1 MAIKNV
7 ILEPKAIESK
17 RNFMENNMKFYNKW
31 PFHIGVIIFSIISD
45 QLTKLWAL
53 SRFTDEAG
61 NMTYEKI
68 PVIGEL
74 VRFQLVFNKGAAF
87 SSRPQ
92 DLMPFLPP
100 WLFFLLISIVAAVA
114 LAWFY
119 KSIDKRDYLS
129 RLGVVMILGGAVGNF
144 IDRMRMQMVVDF
156 IDCDFPDFIMTRFPT
171 FNVADSFVT
180 VGVALV
186 ILSPVFLKKLHKQIK
201 EEKDAEKNSKENR
214 VEEEKDAEKNSKE
227 NREEEKVSS

>member
-1 MAIKNV
+1 MQDNT
-7 ILEPKAIESK
+7 
-17 RNFMENNMKFYNKW
+17 KFYNKW
-31 PFHIGVIIFSIISD
+31 PFHVAVIVFSIVSD

-53 SRFTDEAG
+53 SRFTDETGAY
-61 NMTYEKI
+61 TYEKI

-100 WLFFLLISIVAAVA
+100 WLFFLLISIVAAFA

-144 IDRMRMQMVVDF
+144 IDRMRMQQVVDF

-180 VGVALV
+180 VGVAFV
-186 ILSPVFLKKLHKQIK
+186 ILSPVFLRKLHKQIK
-201 EEKDAEKNSKENR
+201 EEKDAEKEN
-214 VEEEKDAEKNSKE
+214 EEIKNE
-227 NREEEKVSS
+227 G

>member
-1 MAIKNV
+1 MQDNTKI
-7 ILEPKAIESK
+7 
-17 RNFMENNMKFYNKW
+17 YNKW
-31 PFHIGVIIFSIISD
+31 PFHVAVIVFSIISD

-53 SRFTDEAG
+53 TRFTDETGAF
-61 NMTYEKI
+61 TYEKI

-144 IDRMRMQMVVDF
+144 IDRMRMQQVVDF

-186 ILSPVFLKKLHKQIK
+186 ILSPVILRKLHKQMK
-201 EEKDAEKNSKENR
+201 EEKEVKNEKLKVKN
-214 VEEEKDAEKNSKE
+214 EE
-227 NREEEKVSS
+227 

>member
-1 MAIKNV
+1 
-7 ILEPKAIESK
+7 
-17 RNFMENNMKFYNKW
+17 MKFYNKL
-31 PFHIGVIIFSIISD
+31 PFHIIVILVSIVSD

-53 SRFTDEAG
+53 ARFTNDTGAP
-61 NMTYEKI
+61 NHDI
-68 PVIGEL
+68 INVIGEL

-92 DLMPFLPP
+92 DLMPFLPS
-100 WLFFLLISIVAAVA
+100 WVFFLLISIVAAVV
-114 LAWFY
+114 LFWFY

-129 RLGVVMILGGAVGNF
+129 RLGIVMIFGGAIGNF

-186 ILSPVFLKKLHKQIK
+186 ILSPVILKKLHKQIK
-201 EEKDAEKNSKENR
+201 EEEAAAKAAKDAVVTDAGAVGDAKTAGDAEK
-214 VEEEKDAEKNSKE
+214 
-227 NREEEKVSS
+227 

>member
-1 MAIKNV
+1 
-7 ILEPKAIESK
+7 
-17 RNFMENNMKFYNKW
+17 MEYSEKFYNKW
-31 PFHIGVIIFSIISD
+31 PFHLGVIVFSIVSD

-53 SRFTDEAG
+53 SRFTDDAG
-61 NMTYEKI
+61 NFTYEKI

-100 WLFFLLISIVAAVA
+100 WLFFLLISIVAAFA
-114 LAWFY
+114 LVWFY
-119 KSIDKRDYLS
+119 RSIDKRDYLS
-129 RLGVVMILGGAVGNF
+129 RLGVVMILGGAIGNF
-144 IDRMRMQMVVDF
+144 IDRMRMQQVVDF
-156 IDCDFPDFIMTRFPT
+156 IDCDFPDIIMTRFPT

-186 ILSPVFLKKLHKQIK
+186 ILSPVFLRKLHKQIK
-201 EEKDAEKNSKENR
+201 DEKEAEKNVKENR
-214 VEEEKDAEKNSKE
+214 VEE
-227 NREEEKVSS
+227 

>member
-1 MAIKNV
+1 
-7 ILEPKAIESK
+7 
-17 RNFMENNMKFYNKW
+17 MEKFYNKW
-31 PFHIGVIIFSIISD
+31 PFHVAVIVFSIVSD
-45 QLTKLWAL
+45 QLTKLWAVA
-53 SRFTDEAG
+53 RFTDEAG
-61 NMTYEKI
+61 NFTYEKI

-74 VRFQLVFNKGAAF
+74 VRFQLVYNKGAAF

-100 WLFFLLISIVAAVA
+100 WLFFLLISIVAAFA

-144 IDRMRMQMVVDF
+144 IDRMRLQMVVDF
-156 IDCDFPDFIMTRFPT
+156 IDCDIPDIHIMDFNMVRFPT

-186 ILSPVFLKKLHKQIK
+186 ILSPVILRKLHKQIK
-201 EEKDAEKNSKENR
+201 EEKDA
-214 VEEEKDAEKNSKE
+214 AEKNK
-227 NREEEKVSS
+227 N

>member
-1 MAIKNV
+1 MQDNT
-7 ILEPKAIESK
+7 
-17 RNFMENNMKFYNKW
+17 KFYNKW
-31 PFHIGVIIFSIISD
+31 PFHVAVIVFSIISD

-156 IDCDFPDFIMTRFPT
+156 IDCDIPDIHIMDFNMVRFPT

-186 ILSPVFLKKLHKQIK
+186 ILSPVILRKLHKQMK
-201 EEKDAEKNSKENR
+201 EEKDAKEKRVDENQ
-214 VEEEKDAEKNSKE
+214 
-227 NREEEKVSS
+227 KVSS

>member
-1 MAIKNV
+1 
-7 ILEPKAIESK
+7 
-17 RNFMENNMKFYNKW
+17 MKFYNKL
-31 PFHIGVIIFSIISD
+31 PFHIVIIIFSIVSD

-53 SRFTDEAG
+53 ARFSNETGAPNHDVV
-61 NMTYEKI
+61 N
-68 PVIGEL
+68 VIGEL

-100 WLFFLLISIVAAVA
+100 WLFFLLISIVAAVV
-114 LAWFY
+114 LFWFY
-119 KSIDKRDYLS
+119 KSVDKRDYLS
-129 RLGVVMILGGAVGNF
+129 RLGIVMIFGGAIGNF
-144 IDRMRMQMVVDF
+144 IDRMRLQMVVDF

-186 ILSPVFLKKLHKQIK
+186 ILSPVILKKLHKQIK
-201 EEKDAEKNSKENR
+201 EEEAAAKAAKEAKDAETK
-214 VEEEKDAEKNSKE
+214 
-227 NREEEKVSS
+227 

>member
-1 MAIKNV
+1 MQDNT
-7 ILEPKAIESK
+7 
-17 RNFMENNMKFYNKW
+17 KFYNKW
-31 PFHIGVIIFSIISD
+31 PFHVAVIVFSIVAD

-53 SRFTDEAG
+53 TRFTDEAG
-61 NMTYEKI
+61 NFTYEKI

-144 IDRMRMQMVVDF
+144 IDRMRMQH
-156 IDCDFPDFIMTRFPT
+156 CDFPDFIMTRFPT

-186 ILSPVFLKKLHKQIK
+186 ILSPVILRKLHKQMK
-201 EEKDAEKNSKENR
+201 EEKEAEKNAKE
-214 VEEEKDAEKNSKE
+214 KE
-227 NREEEKVSS
+227 

>member
-1 MAIKNV
+1 
-7 ILEPKAIESK
+7 
-17 RNFMENNMKFYNKW
+17 MKFYNKW
-31 PFHIGVIIFSIISD
+31 PFHLGIILFSIVSD

-53 SRFTDEAG
+53 ARFTNEAG
-61 NMTYEKI
+61 GPNHDI
-68 PVIGEL
+68 INVIGEL

-100 WLFFLLISIVAAVA
+100 WVFFLLISIVATAV
-114 LAWFY
+114 LLWFY
-119 KSIDKRDYLS
+119 RTIDKRDWMS

-144 IDRMRMQMVVDF
+144 IDRMRLSMVVDF

-180 VGVALV
+180 VGVAVV
-186 ILSPVFLKKLHKQIK
+186 ILSPVILKKLHKQIK
-201 EEKDAEKNSKENR
+201 EEKENKDKEIKN
-214 VEEEKDAEKNSKE
+214 EEMKN
-227 NREEEKVSS
+227 

>member
-1 MAIKNV
+1 
-7 ILEPKAIESK
+7 
-17 RNFMENNMKFYNKW
+17 MEKFYNKW
-31 PFHIGVIIFSIISD
+31 PFHVAVIVFSIISD
-45 QLTKLWAL
+45 QLTKLWAVA
-53 SRFTDEAG
+53 RFTDEAG
-61 NMTYEKI
+61 NFTYEKI

-74 VRFQLVFNKGAAF
+74 VRFQLVYNKGAAF

-100 WLFFLLISIVAAVA
+100 WVFFLLISIVAAFA

-156 IDCDFPDFIMTRFPT
+156 IDCDIPDIHIMDFNMVRFPT

-186 ILSPVFLKKLHKQIK
+186 ILSPVILRKLHKQIK
-201 EEKDAEKNSKENR
+201 EEKDA
-214 VEEEKDAEKNSKE
+214 AEKNK
-227 NREEEKVSS
+227 N

>member
-1 MAIKNV
+1 
-7 ILEPKAIESK
+7 
-17 RNFMENNMKFYNKW
+17 MEYSEKFYNKW
-31 PFHIGVIIFSIISD
+31 PFHLGVIVFSIVSD

-53 SRFTDEAG
+53 SRFTDDAG
-61 NMTYEKI
+61 NFTYEKI

-92 DLMPFLPP
+92 DLMPFMPP
-100 WLFFLLISIVAAVA
+100 WLFFLLISIVAAFA
-114 LAWFY
+114 LVWFY
-119 KSIDKRDYLS
+119 RSIDKRDYLS

-144 IDRMRMQMVVDF
+144 IDRMRMQQVVDF

-186 ILSPVFLKKLHKQIK
+186 ILSPVFLRKLHKQIK
-201 EEKDAEKNSKENR
+201 DEKEAEKNVKENR
-214 VEEEKDAEKNSKE
+214 VEE
-227 NREEEKVSS
+227 

>member
-1 MAIKNV
+1 
-7 ILEPKAIESK
+7 
-17 RNFMENNMKFYNKW
+17 MKFYNKL
-31 PFHIGVIIFSIISD
+31 PFHIIVILVSIVSD

-53 SRFTDEAG
+53 ARFTNDTGAP
-61 NMTYEKI
+61 NHDI
-68 PVIGEL
+68 INVIGEL

-92 DLMPFLPP
+92 DLMPFLPS
-100 WLFFLLISIVAAVA
+100 WVFFLLISVVAAVI
-114 LAWFY
+114 LFWFY

-129 RLGVVMILGGAVGNF
+129 RLGIVMIFGGAIGNF

-186 ILSPVFLKKLHKQIK
+186 ILSPVILKKLHKQIK
-201 EEKDAEKNSKENR
+201 EEEAAAKAAKDAVVTDAGAVGDAKTAGDAEK
-214 VEEEKDAEKNSKE
+214 
-227 NREEEKVSS
+227 